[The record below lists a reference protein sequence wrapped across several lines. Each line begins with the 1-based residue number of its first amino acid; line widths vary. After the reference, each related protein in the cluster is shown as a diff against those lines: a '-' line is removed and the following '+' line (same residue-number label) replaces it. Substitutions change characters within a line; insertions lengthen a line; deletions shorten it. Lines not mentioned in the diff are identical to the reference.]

1 MCERIEHLPLA
12 TDGNSQLPQETCSV
26 PNTRNQGSATIVGG
40 LNLPHCVV
48 FQTPEIKWS
57 NAIEGTLFLTKSN
70 RSTAQCFPGNNG
82 DSTS

>member
-1 MCERIEHLPLA
+1 MDVCVR
-12 TDGNSQLPQETCSV
+12 
-26 PNTRNQGSATIVGG
+26 G
-40 LNLPHCVV
+40 LNISHWQQMAIPNCPKRHVV